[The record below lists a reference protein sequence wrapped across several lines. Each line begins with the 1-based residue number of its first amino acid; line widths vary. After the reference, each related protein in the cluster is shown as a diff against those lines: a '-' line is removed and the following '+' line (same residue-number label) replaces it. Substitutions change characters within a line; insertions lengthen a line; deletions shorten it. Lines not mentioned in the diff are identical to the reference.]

1 MIRLSLNM
9 DSCIQCGD
17 CEENCPAGG
26 INISADPPSIQEPCI
41 YCWNCAKICPTCA
54 IETDWSGLVAMAPGN
69 YERYIQA
76 LKNAEVRGEFRWHV
90 DPNDMNYDD
99 PLYKQQLRKKDT
111 N

>member
-1 MIRLSLNM
+1 MFHQILRVSR
-9 DSCIQCGD
+9 SHVFT
-17 CEENCPAGG
+17 AG
-26 INISADPPSIQEPCI
+26 IAQKSVLPVPL
-41 YCWNCAKICPTCA
+41 KPT
-54 IETDWSGLVAMAPGN
+54 GLVAMAPGN

-76 LKNAEVRGEFRWHV
+76 LKNAEARGEFRWHV